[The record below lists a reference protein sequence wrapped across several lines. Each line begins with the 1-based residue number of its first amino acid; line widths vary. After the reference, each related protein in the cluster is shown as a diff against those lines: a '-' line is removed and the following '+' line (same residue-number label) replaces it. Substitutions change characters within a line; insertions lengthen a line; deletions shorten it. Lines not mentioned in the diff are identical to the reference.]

1 MKNDM
6 KIYYSISELS
16 VWIRTFLLPN
26 PFEVWGVAK
35 TLSIGEFQ
43 IPVPTLAINII
54 CGQFI
59 LYPAAFL
66 VTKKYYTKGVD
77 SPVKGS
83 VIFLLFYCIFTGL
96 VYLMSMAKFAKWAII
111 SIIMAYIVLHCLVHF
126 LVNKIKGQVVGL

>member
-43 IPVPTLAINII
+43 IPVPTLAINIL

-59 LYPAAFL
+59 LYPA
-66 VTKKYYTKGVD
+66 
-77 SPVKGS
+77 
-83 VIFLLFYCIFTGL
+83 
-96 VYLMSMAKFAKWAII
+96 
-111 SIIMAYIVLHCLVHF
+111 
-126 LVNKIKGQVVGL
+126 